1 MLLFTEWNFVTSE
14 IQLERAMPWERMFWK
29 QEGSYS
35 EEAAQNK
42 KWLDFLFCF
51 SPIKP
56 PTWHFPRQGD
66 KEQKERLEAKKAASN
81 FATIVFE
88 NESFCWNGCQA
99 DLWF

>member
-42 KWLDFLFCF
+42 K
-51 SPIKP
+51 
-56 PTWHFPRQGD
+56 
-66 KEQKERLEAKKAASN
+66 
-81 FATIVFE
+81 
-88 NESFCWNGCQA
+88 
-99 DLWF
+99 